1 MIPGPKYCGSS
12 GPDTRRH
19 ARKHP
24 GPAPA
29 ESLPPGRGTRP
40 RPPSWSSS
48 QASCTQS
55 TLDWM
60 VESLLSRRPH
70 GSKVPHSGVARWSRR
85 TRRPSWQTRC
95 QAVSLISVRFR
106 SARTAHRWCQA
117 GPEVVRARATCC
129 HCQTTVCVDVYQN
142 NRMRL
147 SGISAVGDTDPRNRP
162 CLPVSG
168 HAQ

>member
-1 MIPGPKYCGSS
+1 MGRLVRT
-12 GPDTRRH
+12 PDATPQASR
-19 ARKHP
+19 A
-24 GPAPA
+24 G
-29 ESLPPGRGTRP
+29 PGRVTTTRARDAASAP
-40 RPPSWSSS
+40 ELELLTGKLHTIYTRLHGGVIALTEASWK
-48 QASCTQS
+48 
-55 TLDWM
+55 
-60 VESLLSRRPH
+60 
-70 GSKVPHSGVARWSRR
+70 KVPHSGVARWSRR

-95 QAVSLISVRFR
+95 QAVSLISVRFC

-117 GPEVVRARATCC
+117 GPGVVRARATCC
-129 HCQTTVCVDVYQN
+129 HCQTTVCVDAYQN